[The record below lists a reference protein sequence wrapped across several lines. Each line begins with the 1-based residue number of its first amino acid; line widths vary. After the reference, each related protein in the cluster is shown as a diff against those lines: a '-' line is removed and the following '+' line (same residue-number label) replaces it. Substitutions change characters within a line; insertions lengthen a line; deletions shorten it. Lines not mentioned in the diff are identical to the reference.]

1 MADTVL
7 YEVSDG
13 LATITLNRPEAM
25 NAMNI
30 ETKVA
35 FRDAAQAAA
44 ADGDVR
50 AILLT
55 AAGDRAFCVGQDL
68 KEHIGLL
75 IAAKESG
82 SGQTMSTVRDH
93 YNPIVR
99 ALVGAAKPVVA
110 AVNGVAAG
118 AGFGFALA
126 ADYRIV
132 ADTAAFNTSFA
143 GVALTADS
151 GISWTLPRV
160 IGPSRAADLL
170 LFPRSITAQ
179 EAYEL
184 GIANRLVPSAEL
196 RAEAEKVARA
206 LASGPT
212 LAYAALKESLAFGL
226 SHSLEE
232 TLEKEDEL
240 QTRAGASE
248 DHTIAVQAF
257 VNKEKPKYLGR

>member
-7 YEVSDG
+7 YEVNDG

-25 NAMNI
+25 NALNI
-30 ETKVA
+30 ATKIA
-35 FRDAAQAAA
+35 LREAAESAAEDTA
-44 ADGDVR
+44 VR

-75 IAAKESG
+75 AADRETG
-82 SGQTMSTVRDH
+82 SGQTMSTVKEH
-93 YNPIVR
+93 YNPIVK
-99 ALVGAAKPVVA
+99 ALAGAPKPVVA

-126 ADYRIV
+126 ADYRVV
-132 ADTAAFNTSFA
+132 AETAAFNTSFA

-160 IGPSRAADLL
+160 VGPGRAADLL
-170 LFPRSITAQ
+170 LFPRSISAQ
-179 EAYEL
+179 DALEL
-184 GIANRLVPSAEL
+184 GIANRLVPAAEL
-196 RAEAEKVARA
+196 RAEGEKVARA
-206 LASGPT
+206 LAEGPT
-212 LAYAALKESLAFGL
+212 VAYAAIKEAVSYGMTHSLA
-226 SHSLEE
+226 E

-240 QTRAGASE
+240 QTRAGQSE

>member
-25 NAMNI
+25 NALNI
-30 ETKVA
+30 ATKVA
-35 FRDAAQAAA
+35 LRDAVESAA
-44 ADGDVR
+44 ADGAVR

-75 IAAKESG
+75 AADREAG
-82 SGQTMSTVRDH
+82 EGQTMRTVKEH

-99 ALVGAAKPVVA
+99 ALVGAQKPVVA
-110 AVNGVAAG
+110 GVNGVAAG
-118 AGFGFALA
+118 AGLGFALA
-126 ADYRIV
+126 ADYRVV

-151 GISWTLPRV
+151 GVSWTLPRV
-160 IGPSRAADLL
+160 VGPGRAADLL
-170 LFPRSITAQ
+170 LFPRNIKAQ
-179 EAYEL
+179 EAYDL
-184 GIANRLVPSAEL
+184 GIATRLVPAAEL

-206 LASGPT
+206 LAEGPT
-212 LAYAALKESLAFGL
+212 VAYAALKEAMAYGL
-226 SHSLEE
+226 THSLDE
-232 TLEKEDEL
+232 TLDKEDEL
-240 QTRAGASE
+240 QARAGASE
-248 DHTIAVQAF
+248 DHVIAVQAF

>member
-25 NAMNI
+25 NALNI
-30 ETKVA
+30 ATKVA
-35 FRDAAQAAA
+35 LREAAESAA
-44 ADGDVR
+44 GDTAVR

-75 IAAKESG
+75 AADRETG
-82 SGQTMSTVRDH
+82 SGQTMSTVKEH

-99 ALVGAAKPVVA
+99 ALAGAPKPVVA

-126 ADYRIV
+126 ADYRLV

-170 LFPRSITAQ
+170 LFPRSISAQ
-179 EAYEL
+179 DALEL
-184 GIANRLVPSAEL
+184 GIANRLVPAAEL
-196 RAEAEKVARA
+196 RAEAEKTARA
-206 LASGPT
+206 LAEGPT
-212 LAYAALKESLAFGL
+212 VAYAALKEAVAYGLTHSLA
-226 SHSLEE
+226 E

-240 QTRAGASE
+240 QTRAGRSE
-248 DHTIAVQAF
+248 DHAIAVQAF
-257 VNKEKPKYLGR
+257 VNKERPKYLGR

>member
-25 NAMNI
+25 NALNI
-30 ETKVA
+30 ATKVA
-35 FRDAAQAAA
+35 LRDAVRSAATDDA
-44 ADGDVR
+44 VR

-55 AAGDRAFCVGQDL
+55 AAGERAFCVGQDL

-75 IAAKESG
+75 AADRESG
-82 SGQTMSTVRDH
+82 SGQTMTTVREH

-99 ALVGAAKPVVA
+99 ALTDAPKPVVA

-151 GISWTLPRV
+151 GVSWTLPRV
-160 IGPSRAADLL
+160 VGPGRAADLL
-170 LFPRSITAQ
+170 LFPRSISAQ

-184 GIANRLVPSAEL
+184 GIANRVVPAGEL
-196 RAEAEKVARA
+196 RAEALKLAAA
-206 LASGPT
+206 LAEGPT
-212 LAYAALKESLAFGL
+212 VAYAAIKEAVAYGL
-226 SHSLEE
+226 THSLEE

-248 DHTIAVQAF
+248 DHGIAVQAF
-257 VNKEKPKYLGR
+257 VNKERPKYLGR